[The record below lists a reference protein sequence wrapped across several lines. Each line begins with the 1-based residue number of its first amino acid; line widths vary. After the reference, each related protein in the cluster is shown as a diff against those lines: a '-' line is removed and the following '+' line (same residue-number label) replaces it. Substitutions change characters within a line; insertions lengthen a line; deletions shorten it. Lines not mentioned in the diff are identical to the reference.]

1 MSSII
6 KSLVSFIYPAY
17 CVGCEERL
25 EEERRFICPTCF
37 DALPKYQG
45 MEPYYGALERL
56 TGLVPFTEYQSDL
69 IFNNPSVVRTMIHKM
84 KYGGFP
90 TLGTE
95 LAREFAPKHLE
106 LGHFSDTTMIVPVPL
121 LRSRLHRRGY
131 NQSTFIAKG
140 IADIYELP
148 IAEDVLLRR
157 GRRGTQTQKGKEA
170 RWEHAQG
177 AFFVP
182 NNVDISGKRIL
193 VVDDVLTS
201 GATLIQSGR
210 ALIDAGAESISFYTL
225 ALDVLF

>member
-6 KSLVSFIYPAY
+6 ESVISFLYPTY
-17 CVGCEERL
+17 CLGCGERL
-25 EEERRFICPTCF
+25 EEGRGFVCATCF

-69 IFNNPSVVRTMIHKM
+69 IFTNPSVVRTLIHKM
-84 KYGGFP
+84 KYNGFP
-90 TLGTE
+90 TLGTQ
-95 LAREFAPKHLE
+95 LAREFAPKHLAM
-106 LGHFSDTTMIVPVPL
+106 GHFLDTTMIVPIPL

-140 IADIYELP
+140 IAEVYDLP
-148 IAEDVLLRR
+148 VVEGVLCRR
-157 GRRGTQTQKGKEA
+157 GRQGTQTQKGKKA
-170 RWEHAQG
+170 RWEHTQG

-182 NNVDISGKRIL
+182 DSADVTGKRIL

-210 ALIDAGAESISFYTL
+210 ALIDAGAESVSFYTL

>member
-6 KSLVSFIYPAY
+6 ESAISFFFPTY
-17 CVGCEERL
+17 CLGCGERL
-25 EEERRFICPTCF
+25 AEGRRFVCPTCF

-69 IFNNPSVVRTMIHKM
+69 IFRNPSVVRTLIHKM
-84 KYGGFP
+84 KYNGFP
-90 TLGTE
+90 TLGIE
-95 LAREFAPKHLE
+95 LAREFAPRHLA
-106 LGHFSDTTMIVPVPL
+106 LGHFVDTTMIVPVPL
-121 LRSRLHRRGY
+121 LNSRLHRRGY
-131 NQSTFIAKG
+131 NQSTFIAQG
-140 IADIYELP
+140 IAEVYQLP
-148 IAEDVLLRR
+148 VNEGVLFRE
-157 GRRGTQTQKGKEA
+157 GKRGTQTEKSKEA
-170 RWEHAQG
+170 RWVHAQG

-182 NNVDISGKRIL
+182 DNIDISGRRIL

-225 ALDVLF
+225 ALDVLL